1 MYVGELVRLRAVE
14 DSDVDHLMRN
24 YNTLELRR
32 YTGVPLPRSRSET
45 ENYLRAAALAHPWN
59 DGYLILAIEERESRE
74 FLGIGRLFEIEKPHN
89 RARLG
94 LSIYDPEQRG
104 KGYGK
109 DATRVLLWV
118 AFNILGLHT
127 VNLDTMED
135 NERAIHV
142 FREVGFRRVGVLRET
157 EYRLGQYTGLLL
169 MDILRSEF
177 EDQNRGFSVAGKI

>member
-1 MYVGELVRLRAVE
+1 M
-14 DSDVDHLMRN
+14 
-24 YNTLELRR
+24 
-32 YTGVPLPRSRSET
+32 
-45 ENYLRAAALAHPWN
+45 
-59 DGYLILAIEERESRE
+59 
-74 FLGIGRLFEIEKPHN
+74 
-89 RARLG
+89 G